1 MIQQFSVENL
11 TLNQSPDDEET
22 DIKDKNLFEV
32 YRVLNRLI
40 VIEYDCIYF

>member
-1 MIQQFSVENL
+1 L

-22 DIKDKNLFEV
+22 DLKDKNLFEV